1 MSAVKEVN
9 LSEAYDNQL
18 LELAD
23 IIISLLLFY
32 SWIELSYF
40 FYTAFSIHNLFHLAI
55 KIQKQ
60 RYTASPYS
68 SAYPLITL
76 WSSEVT
82 LPLQR
87 NSVFEQRTTHLCEFS
102 E

>member
-40 FYTAFSIHNLFHLAI
+40 FTPLFQFTI
-55 KIQKQ
+55 YFIW
-60 RYTASPYS
+60 
-68 SAYPLITL
+68 PLKF
-76 WSSEVT
+76 
-82 LPLQR
+82 R
-87 NSVFEQRTTHLCEFS
+87 N
-102 E
+102 